1 MTAAESGPSAVLSR
15 LGNRWA
21 CRSLEARH
29 RFHRPWVRVA
39 RGRLVCACANLLAL
53 ADRLRADALRAQP
66 RTTAGRHQWLGPSS
80 RWGRES
86 SACRPVPPWARRAR
100 VRTPTRRLGACGS
113 GSVDPPA
120 GRHPRHCQRPP
131 RGPLICRPDVKTL
144 ATRAPRP
151 ESPVRTSPS
160 SCVRRKFPSRSRPRR
175 GLSKGSARFP
185 ACPEQHE
192 RRHPDATQ
200 RRQRRAHRDPV
211 PRHCQ
216 DRQHHKQQHEA
227 QTESLEDYPIPHA
240 DLALIRPGKVSAIP
254 PSGRLGGGLREILS
268 GSRMGTS
275 IGGVDRTR
283 RDPRAAGRRAPGE

>member
-1 MTAAESGPSAVLSR
+1 MGLPFPRQAQVPP
-15 LGNRWA
+15 
-21 CRSLEARH
+21 
-29 RFHRPWVRVA
+29 PWVRVA

-144 ATRAPRP
+144 AMRAPRP

-200 RRQRRAHRDPV
+200 RRQRRAHREEHSKD
-211 PRHCQ
+211 
-216 DRQHHKQQHEA
+216 
-227 QTESLEDYPIPHA
+227 HA
-240 DLALIRPGKVSAIP
+240 MTASAF
-254 PSGRLGGGLREILS
+254 S
-268 GSRMGTS
+268 
-275 IGGVDRTR
+275 RTR
-283 RDPRAAGRRAPGE
+283 SPRRTSPCRTQPAFDWVVG